1 MRDTENTKRTET
13 INLKIE
19 IEWNMLRKI
28 VLLQR
33 KMKKIGNN
41 QIIQNTGIKIKTIE
55 GIIIIMIE
63 NSITEWAI
71 KDMEDSMMMRES
83 RVMRRKIININL
95 NQAKIIQKM

>member
-63 NSITEWAI
+63 NSITEGAI